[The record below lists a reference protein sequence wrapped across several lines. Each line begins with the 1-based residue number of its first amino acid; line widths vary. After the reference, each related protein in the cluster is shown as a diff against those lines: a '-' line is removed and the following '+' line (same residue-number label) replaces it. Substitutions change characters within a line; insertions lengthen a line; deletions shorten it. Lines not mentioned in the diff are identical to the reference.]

1 MDRPVDR
8 FQSAYYTKKVD
19 RFMSVIRRYAIMIGL
34 EYLVK
39 ELNITFKDIANK
51 LQISPKTIN
60 DWVKGRRKIP
70 EQRKQELSEIFAG
83 IEPELFQ
90 KEVTDED
97 KREIDFRTTLHK
109 HDFIIRSIEKKR
121 NIEGSYSAE
130 DINNLVISLYYKMVL
145 LGIDD
150 KELGTKLD
158 ALKKFLYL
166 MIEPYDKDIPHVLW
180 EVIDNIFD
188 VQDEYYYEL
197 TKLNRKYW
205 DK

>member
-1 MDRPVDR
+1 MAKIIKSLAKQFNLQMLDIADHLGISKQALNDFVNKDKPIP
-8 FQSAYYTKKVD
+8 QKHIPK
-19 RFMSVIRRYAIMIGL
+19 
-34 EYLVK
+34 LVK
-39 ELNITFKDIANK
+39 LFGVEEDLLQKDELELTEEE
-51 LQISPKTIN
+51 
-60 DWVKGRRKIP
+60 RRN
-70 EQRKQELSEIFAG
+70 
-83 IEPELFQ
+83 
-90 KEVTDED
+90 
-97 KREIDFRTTLHK
+97 IDFGTTLHK
-109 HDFIIRSIEKKR
+109 HSAIIRSIEKKR

-145 LGIDD
+145 MGIDD

-166 MIEPYDKDIPHVLW
+166 MIDPYDKDIPHVLW

-205 DK
+205 DE